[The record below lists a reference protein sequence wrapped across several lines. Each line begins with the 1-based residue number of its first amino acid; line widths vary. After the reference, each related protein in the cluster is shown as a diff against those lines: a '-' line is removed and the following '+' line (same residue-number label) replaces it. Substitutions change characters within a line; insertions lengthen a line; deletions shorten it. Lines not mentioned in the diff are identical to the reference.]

1 MASQENDVNGNMSS
15 QPFILQILEKA
26 LESIMKKFRKNLK
39 LIRPPLTNLLAM
51 IETNPNINGLKMLL
65 ALKKSLSPFQ
75 QSVENVS
82 KVLKHWREET
92 EDIAKLNF
100 CNKIMVSDDLE
111 QIVDFFIADIEE
123 IEGEV
128 HMVSE
133 MMEDTDQ
140 FVSAHQDNV
149 RQGFRFSFLI
159 MI

>member
-1 MASQENDVNGNMSS
+1 MASQDNDFNGNISD
-15 QPFILQILEKA
+15 QPFIFLILEKA

-39 LIRPPLTNLLAM
+39 LIKPPLTNLLNM

-82 KVLKHWREET
+82 KVLKHWRLEKENI
-92 EDIAKLNF
+92 ENFNF
-100 CNKIMVSDDLE
+100 CNQSIGSDDLE
-111 QIVDFFIADIEE
+111 QILDFFFADIEE

-128 HMVSE
+128 HIVAE
-133 MMEDTDQ
+133 MMEDTDH

>member
-1 MASQENDVNGNMSS
+1 MASQDNDFNGNNSD

-26 LESIMKKFRKNLK
+26 LESIMKKFKKNLK
-39 LIRPPLTNLLAM
+39 LIKPPLTNLLNM

-82 KVLKHWREET
+82 KVLKHWRLEKENI
-92 EDIAKLNF
+92 ENFNF
-100 CNKIMVSDDLE
+100 CNQSIGSDDLE
-111 QIVDFFIADIEE
+111 HILDFFIADIEE

-128 HMVSE
+128 HMVDE

-149 RQGFRFSFLI
+149 RKGSNVFIDS
-159 MI
+159 

>member
-39 LIRPPLTNLLAM
+39 LIKPPLTNLLNM

-65 ALKKSLSPFQ
+65 ALKKSLSHFQ

-82 KVLKHWREET
+82 KVLKYWIIEKEN
-92 EDIAKLNF
+92 IGNF
-100 CNKIMVSDDLE
+100 CKKVIGSDDLE
-111 QIVDFFIADIEE
+111 QILDFFFADIEE
-123 IEGEV
+123 IVGEV
-128 HMVSE
+128 HMVAE

-149 RQGFRFSFLI
+149 RKGLN
-159 MI
+159 